1 MHAQY
6 SDCVVSANTD
16 MSKTATGTSI
26 FAVRGN
32 VQFVMFSPTDKTT
45 STQEFL
51 SFLLSKMNW
60 LKSDIF
66 AG

>member
-32 VQFVMFSPTDKTT
+32 VQFVMFTDKTT